1 MGSAVQSSPLTSTL
15 TMRAFLTVLLASLTL
30 LSTTLWSDIP
40 PWSMERGRLRLSLSL
55 TLSDRSLPDI
65 TLLTLLLR
73 EDFTM
78 LESLLTLPCTLSLP
92 LSTTVWLDTPDII
105 PMPYTARG
113 RLRPSPS
120 TDTDTPLTHTTMLS
134 TTVLSDIPDI
144 IPTSTA
150 RGRLKLSPSTDILP
164 PELSLTFTT
173 LVSWLPLVSDTLS
186 PLLDTDMSLTPLTSV
201 SAPTLPVSRFLV
213 RWRRSRRVSYDE
225 NIRYQ

>member
-15 TMRAFLTVLLASLTL
+15 TMRAFLTVFLASLTL
-30 LSTTLWSDIP
+30 LSTTLWLDIP
-40 PWSMERGRLRLSLSL
+40 TPSSTERGRLRLSPSL

-65 TLLTLLLR
+65 ILLTLLLR

-105 PMPYTARG
+105 PMSTARG

-120 TDTDTPLTHTTMLS
+120 TDTDTPLTHTTVLS

-144 IPTSTA
+144 IPIPSTA
-150 RGRLKLSPSTDILP
+150 RGRLRLSPSTDTLP

-173 LVSWLPLVSDTLS
+173 LVSWLPLVLDTLS
-186 PLLDTDMSLTPLTSV
+186 PWLDTDM
-201 SAPTLPVSRFLV
+201 
-213 RWRRSRRVSYDE
+213 
-225 NIRYQ
+225 

>member
-30 LSTTLWSDIP
+30 LSITLWSDIP
-40 PWSMERGRLRLSLSL
+40 LWSTERGRLRLSLSL
-55 TLSDRSLPDI
+55 TLLDRSLPDI

-78 LESLLTLPCTLSLP
+78 LESLLTLPSTLSLP

-113 RLRPSPS
+113 KLRPSPS
-120 TDTDTPLTHTTMLS
+120 TDTDTPLTLTTVLS

-150 RGRLKLSPSTDILP
+150 RGRLSPSTDPLP

-173 LVSWLPLVSDTLS
+173 LVSWLPLVLDTLS
-186 PLLDTDMSLTPLTSV
+186 P
-201 SAPTLPVSRFLV
+201 
-213 RWRRSRRVSYDE
+213 
-225 NIRYQ
+225 

>member
-15 TMRAFLTVLLASLTL
+15 TMRAFLTL
-30 LSTTLWSDIP
+30 LSTTLWLDIP
-40 PWSMERGRLRLSLSL
+40 TPWSTERGRLKLSPSL

-65 TLLTLLLR
+65 ILLALLLR

-105 PMPYTARG
+105 PMSTARG
-113 RLRPSPS
+113 RLRPSHS
-120 TDTDTPLTHTTMLS
+120 TDTDTPLTRTTVLS

-144 IPTSTA
+144 IPMSTA
-150 RGRLKLSPSTDILP
+150 RGRLRPSPSTVTP

-173 LVSWLPLVSDTLS
+173 LVSWLPLV
-186 PLLDTDMSLTPLTSV
+186 
-201 SAPTLPVSRFLV
+201 
-213 RWRRSRRVSYDE
+213 
-225 NIRYQ
+225 

>member
-1 MGSAVQSSPLTSTL
+1 MGSAVQSSPINSTL
-15 TMRAFLTVLLASLTL
+15 TMRAFLTVFLASLTL

-40 PWSMERGRLRLSLSL
+40 LWSTERGRLRLSLSL

-78 LESLLTLPCTLSLP
+78 LESLLTPPCTLSLP

-105 PMPYTARG
+105 PMPYTGRG

-120 TDTDTPLTHTTMLS
+120 TDTDTPLTHTTVLS
-134 TTVLSDIPDI
+134 TTVLSDILDI

-150 RGRLKLSPSTDILP
+150 RGRLRLSPSTDTLP

-186 PLLDTDMSLTPLTSV
+186 P
-201 SAPTLPVSRFLV
+201 
-213 RWRRSRRVSYDE
+213 
-225 NIRYQ
+225 

>member
-15 TMRAFLTVLLASLTL
+15 TMRAILTVFLASLTL
-30 LSTTLWSDIP
+30 LSTIP
-40 PWSMERGRLRLSLSL
+40 STTERGRLRLSLSL
-55 TLSDRSLPDI
+55 TLLDRSLPDI

-105 PMPYTARG
+105 PISTARG

-120 TDTDTPLTHTTMLS
+120 TDTSPEFPLTCTTLVS

-150 RGRLKLSPSTDILP
+150 RGRLRPSPSTVTPL
-164 PELSLTFTT
+164 ELSLTCTT

-186 PLLDTDMSLTPLTSV
+186 P
-201 SAPTLPVSRFLV
+201 
-213 RWRRSRRVSYDE
+213 
-225 NIRYQ
+225 

>member
-55 TLSDRSLPDI
+55 TPSDRSLPDI

-73 EDFTM
+73 EDFTV

-105 PMPYTARG
+105 PMSTARG

-120 TDTDTPLTHTTMLS
+120 TDTDTPLTHTTVLS
-134 TTVLSDIPDI
+134 T
-144 IPTSTA
+144 
-150 RGRLKLSPSTDILP
+150 
-164 PELSLTFTT
+164 
-173 LVSWLPLVSDTLS
+173 
-186 PLLDTDMSLTPLTSV
+186 
-201 SAPTLPVSRFLV
+201 
-213 RWRRSRRVSYDE
+213 
-225 NIRYQ
+225 